1 MLTRRDWIKK
11 SAAACAAL
19 GVAAAHE
26 AQAAA
31 PAAPAKKPA
40 AQHDFD
46 VVILGA
52 GTGGLILKVVEY
64 TPH

>member
-40 AQHDFD
+40 AQ
-46 VVILGA
+46 
-52 GTGGLILKVVEY
+52 
-64 TPH
+64 P